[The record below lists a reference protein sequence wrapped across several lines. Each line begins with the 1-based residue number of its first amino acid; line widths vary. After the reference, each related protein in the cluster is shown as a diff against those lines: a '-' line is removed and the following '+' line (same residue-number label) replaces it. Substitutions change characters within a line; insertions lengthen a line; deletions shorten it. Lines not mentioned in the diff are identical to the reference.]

1 MTFKKA
7 LVFLL
12 VSGCFVL
19 GAVAQAKT
27 PSVPVLTV
35 FVSATCY
42 DCIQTK
48 AEVMPGIEKA
58 YKSRLKIEYREIE
71 DQTNYKLLLGLEEK
85 YHAKLYQTF
94 PVFFLDGN
102 FLGPDDKIKENLR
115 PFIDKALLNYK
126 APVQEE
132 SVPQVDILKRFEKLT
147 PLAIIS
153 VGLLDGFNPC
163 AITVIVFFM
172 SFLAMQGYRRREIVL
187 IGLIFIFSVYL
198 TYVLIGVGT
207 LEFIYR
213 IQGFYTI
220 AKVVNVSVG
229 IFSIVTGFMALY
241 DYIKFKKDKN
251 TSGLLLQLPKS
262 MTNRI
267 HKVIREEYKA
277 GDAAA
282 EAVHRKKTLAKLA
295 IGALITGFLV
305 SAFEAVCVVKIY
317 LPTII
322 FMLKTTGHRIQALG
336 YLLLYNLL
344 FVIPLLGIFV
354 CALAG
359 TTSEQ
364 FAAWLK
370 RHMGLL
376 KILLAVMF
384 FGLGLFLIFRA

>member
-1 MTFKKA
+1 LA
-7 LVFLL
+7 LASFF
-12 VSGCFVL
+12 S
-19 GAVAQAKT
+19 ADAKGSST
-27 PSVPVLTV
+27 PVLTV

-48 AEVMPGIEKA
+48 AEVMPPIEKA
-58 YKSRLKIEYREIE
+58 YRGRLKIEYREIE
-71 DQTNYKLLLGLEEK
+71 TQANYKLLLGLEEK
-85 YHAKLYQTF
+85 YHSKPYQEF
-94 PVFFLDGN
+94 PVFFIDGK
-102 FLGPDDKIKENLR
+102 FLGPDDNIKDHLR
-115 PFIDKALLNYK
+115 SFIDKALVNYK
-126 APVQEE
+126 TPVEEE

-147 PLAIIS
+147 PFAIIS

-187 IGLIFIFSVYL
+187 IGLIFIFAVYL
-198 TYVLIGVGT
+198 TYVLIGIGT

-220 AKVVNVSVG
+220 AKMVNIAVG

-241 DYIKFKKDKN
+241 DYVKFKRTK
-251 TSGLLLQLPKS
+251 TASGLLLQLPKS
-262 MTNRI
+262 FTNRI
-267 HKVIREEYKA
+267 HRVIREEYKT

-282 EAVHRKKTLAKLA
+282 DAQSRKKTLVKLA
-295 IGALITGFLV
+295 VGALITGFLV

-322 FMLKTTGHRIQALG
+322 FMLKTTGYRLQAFG

-344 FVIPLLGIFV
+344 FVIPLLGIFFA
-354 CALAG
+354 ALAG
-359 TTSEQ
+359 TTSDQ

-376 KILLAVMF
+376 KILMAVMF
-384 FGLGLFLIFRA
+384 FGLGIFLLWRA

>member
-1 MTFKKA
+1 MRFKKVLA
-7 LVFLL
+7 FLL
-12 VSGCFVL
+12 VFGCFVCSPL
-19 GAVAQAKT
+19 AQAKT
-27 PSVPVLTV
+27 SGMPVLTV

-58 YKSRLKIEYREIE
+58 YKGRLKIEYREIGDE
-71 DQTNYKLLLGLEEK
+71 TNYKLLLGLEEK
-85 YHAKLYQTF
+85 YHSKPYQEF
-94 PVFFLDGN
+94 PVFFLDGK
-102 FLGPDDKIKENLR
+102 FLGPGDKIKTNLK

-126 APVQEE
+126 APIEGE
-132 SVPQVDILKRFEKLT
+132 NVPQVDILKRFEKLT

-213 IQGFYTI
+213 IQGFYAI

-229 IFSIVTGFMALY
+229 VFSIITGFMALY
-241 DYIKFKKDKN
+241 DYVKFKRDKN

-267 HKVIREEYKA
+267 HKVIREEYKG
-277 GDAAA
+277 GDAVLEAA
-282 EAVHRKKTLAKLA
+282 HRKKTLAKLA
-295 IGALITGFLV
+295 VGALITGFLV

-384 FGLGLFLIFRA
+384 FGLGAYLIFRA